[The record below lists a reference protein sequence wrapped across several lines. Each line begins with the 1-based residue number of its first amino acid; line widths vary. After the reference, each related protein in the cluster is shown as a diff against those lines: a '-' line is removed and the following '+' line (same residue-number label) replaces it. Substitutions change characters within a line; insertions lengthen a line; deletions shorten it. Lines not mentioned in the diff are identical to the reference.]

1 MANKDDVVRKMRE
14 LQGEI
19 EGTVSSMSEES
30 WSRGVYESGWNARQ
44 LLSHIASMS
53 GTAGFVLSMARMP
66 SAASLGAGFDED
78 GFNARLV
85 AEREGKSTAELLGEI
100 KGNFERDVEAVR
112 AAPDELIRK
121 QFRAPWGVE
130 GGVGDVIV
138 ESLKGHLG
146 MHLVDLR
153 FAVD

>member
-1 MANKDDVVRKMRE
+1 VANKDDVVRKMRE

-30 WSRGVYESGWNARQ
+30 WSRGVYRKRLERA
-44 LLSHIASMS
+44 
-53 GTAGFVLSMARMP
+53 P
-66 SAASLGAGFDED
+66 AAQSYSLDKRNTRLRAGFDED